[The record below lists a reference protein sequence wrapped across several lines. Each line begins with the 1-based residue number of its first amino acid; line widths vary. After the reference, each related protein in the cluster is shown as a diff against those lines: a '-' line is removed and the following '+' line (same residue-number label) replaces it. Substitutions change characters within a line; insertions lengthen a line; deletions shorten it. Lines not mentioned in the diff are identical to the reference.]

1 MLDVTRLRVLREVVR
16 AGSISGAA
24 RALSY
29 TPSAVSQQLAKLER
43 EAGTRLVVRS
53 SRGVRPTEA
62 GAALAARADDILGRL
77 ADAEAEVHALAGLP
91 SPLRIGSFP
100 TAGASVLPPALRSLS
115 RTHPD
120 VEVRVEQLDPLEGM
134 ARVASHDLDLALL
147 YEYDHVP
154 LPADARVEL
163 TPLFAEPLRVVLP
176 ADHPSARATQ
186 VVLAELAGETWLS
199 SSSRSSCH
207 PFTERACAAAGFR
220 AKIGLGFDDYTAMQ
234 ALVAAGIGVAFAPD
248 SALAR
253 PHPGVAVR
261 PVAFQGP
268 NRRIYAGVASDVEP
282 HAGREAFLRALVA
295 AAGADDA
302 AYAAA
307 T

>member
-1 MLDVTRLRVLREVVR
+1 
-16 AGSISGAA
+16 
-24 RALSY
+24 
-29 TPSAVSQQLAKLER
+29 
-43 EAGTRLVVRS
+43 
-53 SRGVRPTEA
+53 
-62 GAALAARADDILGRL
+62 
-77 ADAEAEVHALAGLP
+77 
-91 SPLRIGSFP
+91 
-100 TAGASVLPPALRSLS
+100 
-115 RTHPD
+115 
-120 VEVRVEQLDPLEGM
+120 VEQLDPLEGM
-134 ARVASHDLDLALL
+134 AQVASHDLDLALL

-154 LPADARVEL
+154 LPADARLEL

-176 ADHPSARATQ
+176 ADHAAARATQ
-186 VVLAELAGETWLS
+186 VVLAELADETWLS
-199 SSSRSSCH
+199 SSTRSSCH

-268 NRRIYAGVASDVEP
+268 NRRISAAVASDVEP
-282 HAGREAFLRALVA
+282 HPARDAFLRELVA
-295 AAGADDA
+295 AAAEGDA